1 MDISSVKLRFPVALK
16 MCLGPWLEI
25 DSKILTSISLS
36 RSSLIDSPKCY
47 ILSSHALHWY
57 DSISSFFPL
66 AIFIIIVVVVYSKM
80 LIRHAS
86 IFLKKISCFPYSKAV
101 LMYLVLNCRH
111 TFVKDVILCAACIYD
126 YILSVRSWTLW
137 MHLHNFIQISFLWVI
152 EIVAFKTIFASN
164 TTLLCFIWE
173 PEMQKVSRVYI
184 FDLKSFTHF
193 YKCEHS
199 FGSHAVT
206 IDKSTTVHMT

>member
-1 MDISSVKLRFPVALK
+1 MLWVICGLLRMDISSVKLRFPVALK
-16 MCLGPWLEI
+16 TCLGPWLEI

-36 RSSLIDSPKCY
+36 RSSLIDSPKCH

-57 DSISSFFPL
+57 DSISWFFHL

-111 TFVKDVILCAACIYD
+111 TFVKDVILCALIEELNSLNAFTQFHTDIIPLGYRISCI
-126 YILSVRSWTLW
+126 
-137 MHLHNFIQISFLWVI
+137 
-152 EIVAFKTIFASN
+152 
-164 TTLLCFIWE
+164 
-173 PEMQKVSRVYI
+173 
-184 FDLKSFTHF
+184 
-193 YKCEHS
+193 
-199 FGSHAVT
+199 
-206 IDKSTTVHMT
+206 